1 MSTNLEP
8 YIWPT
13 NFACTLVTDKIV
25 LPNQY
30 VVSIAIEPTAP
41 PEIAT
46 GFRRMRTFIDNFIHN
61 SIFIFQEHELVEAF
75 KTSDTNKVYFPTDP
89 YDYFVGCVLL
99 RKFQMITQDYFEIGL
114 MTIDSALGDHVQYC
128 IRDPEEAG
136 LELSGD
142 HWWNRDSL
150 DTGDNVNISWSD
162 LDLSNDPKFKP
173 RIIKGG
179 RNDS

>member
-1 MSTNLEP
+1 
-8 YIWPT
+8 
-13 NFACTLVTDKIV
+13 
-25 LPNQY
+25 
-30 VVSIAIEPTAP
+30 
-41 PEIAT
+41 
-46 GFRRMRTFIDNFIHN
+46 
-61 SIFIFQEHELVEAF
+61 
-75 KTSDTNKVYFPTDP
+75 
-89 YDYFVGCVLL
+89 
-99 RKFQMITQDYFEIGL
+99 MITQDYFEIGL